1 MFFNGFL
8 VAAWAIQLVSAQFY
22 ILEPGYTANTTTATL
37 STACISAMES
47 LVECNEW
54 FQSNAMVDV
63 QGTFNST
70 VLATLCTASCK
81 TSLTSY
87 HTNVVTS
94 CAGQPQP
101 FPGLPATYYG
111 DITSASFNLT
121 CLTDTVTGEYCSGKH
136 SISEIESWS
145 SHSQTF
151 SII

>member
-47 LVECNEW
+47 LVGCNEW

-70 VLATLCTASCK
+70 VLATLCTAACK